1 MMSSSK
7 LVETFPRPPQYYS
20 EFVDGN
26 SIKQPSLDDI
36 EVSFLRDQLYSGLF
50 SEKNLQFSMSNDS
63 QLQLSTAQVR
73 NRLLELLDMIS
84 INSGHI
90 INLKTVENAHI
101 AEMKSNLQAMLE
113 EFHALLSNLRIREA
127 KFELI
132 KQLEMKRNELKSVE
146 DKMKL

>member
-7 LVETFPRPPQYYS
+7 LVETFPRPPQYYF

-26 SIKQPSLDDI
+26 SIRQPSLDDI
-36 EVSFLRDQLYSGLF
+36 DVSFLRDQLYSGLF

-101 AEMKSNLQAMLE
+101 VEMKSNLQAMLE

-127 KFELI
+127 KFDLI
-132 KQLEMKRNELKSVE
+132 KQLEKKRNELKSVE